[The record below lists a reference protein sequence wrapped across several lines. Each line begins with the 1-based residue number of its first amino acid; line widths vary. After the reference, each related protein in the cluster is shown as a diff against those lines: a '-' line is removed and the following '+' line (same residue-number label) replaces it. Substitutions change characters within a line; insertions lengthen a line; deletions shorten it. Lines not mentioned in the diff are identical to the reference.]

1 MTPSKWRVAPLLAW
15 TYVVWVSRSRTVLLN
30 DQLNAVEL
38 AWRLLVAAIFLTLAS
53 VVLFHMVRGTRSW
66 KSLQLLALWST
77 GFWIIRGGGILIDSQ
92 WTIGFKIVHTL
103 LMFGTFA
110 LVAVS
115 MSGKRR

>member
-1 MTPSKWRVAPLLAW
+1 LLAIW
-15 TYVVWVSRSRTVLLN
+15 
-30 DQLNAVEL
+30 
-38 AWRLLVAAIFLTLAS
+38 S
-53 VVLFHMVRGTRSW
+53 V
-66 KSLQLLALWST
+66 